1 MHRITVR
8 IAVGQLSEHPYQA
21 LPGPTDEVLLGIDAL
36 VKGLAANGT
45 GRVFWAEDIAAVLR
59 KRLHEK
65 TRAEADS

>member
-1 MHRITVR
+1 MHKDTVR
-8 IAVGQLSEHPYQA
+8 IAVGQLFDTLIVA

-45 GRVFWAEDIAAVLR
+45 GKGVLAEDIAAVLR